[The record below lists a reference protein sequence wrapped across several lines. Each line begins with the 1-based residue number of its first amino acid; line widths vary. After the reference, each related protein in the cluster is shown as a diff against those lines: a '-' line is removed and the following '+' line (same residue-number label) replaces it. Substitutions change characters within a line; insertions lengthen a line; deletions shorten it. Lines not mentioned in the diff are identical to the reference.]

1 MNADRIEQLVS
12 AQRRFFASGQTLDL
26 AFRRQSLIALRRA
39 ILTHENDIN
48 AALMQDLGKCAAET
62 YMCETG
68 MTLSELSFMLRHLK
82 TFAKKRRVLTPPA
95 QFPADSFT
103 VREPYGVTLI
113 MAPWNYPFMLLM
125 EPLIGALAAGNCC
138 ILKPS
143 AYSPATSKVMGQ
155 IVAECFPP
163 EYVALIEGG
172 RAENRAL
179 LHQRFDYIFFTGGVT
194 VGREVMRAASEF
206 LTPVTLELGGKS
218 PCIVDETANL
228 RIAARRLA
236 FGKLLN
242 CGQTCVAP
250 DYLLISRTVKDA
262 FLPLLEQE
270 IRNMVGE
277 NALTCGSYV
286 HMINQNH
293 FDRVCALIDP
303 AKVVFGGR
311 ADARTLRI
319 QPTILDR
326 VTPDD
331 PVMQEEIFGPVLPV
345 LTYDSIDEALAFVNS
360 REHPLALY
368 LFSEDRALQK
378 RVLASVPFGGGCIN
392 DTIVHLA
399 TSRMGFGGVG
409 RSGMGSYHGQ
419 KSFDT
424 FSHEKSILRKSTRI
438 DLPVRYMPY
447 TKLADRLMRIF
458 MR

>member
-1 MNADRIEQLVS
+1 MNAPSIEQLVA

-26 AFRRQSLIALRRA
+26 AFRKQSLLTLKRA
-39 ILTHENDIN
+39 IRAHEEAVN
-48 AALMQDLGKCAAET
+48 AALMQDLGKSAAET

-68 MTLSELSFMLRHLK
+68 MTLSELSYMISHLGR
-82 TFAKKRRVLTPPA
+82 FAKKRRVLTPLA
-95 QFPADSFT
+95 QFPSDSFT
-103 VREPYGVTLI
+103 VREPYGVALI

-138 ILKPS
+138 MLKPS
-143 AYSPATSKVMGQ
+143 AYAPATSKVIAQ

-163 EYVALIEGG
+163 EYVALVEGG
-172 RAENRAL
+172 RAENQAL

-194 VGREVMRAASEF
+194 VGREVMRAASEH

-228 RIAARRLA
+228 RVAARRLV

-250 DYLLISRTVKDA
+250 DYLLIDRRVKDE

-270 IRNMVGE
+270 IQNMVGE
-277 NALTCGSYV
+277 NALDCDGYV
-286 HMINQNH
+286 HMINEKH
-293 FDRVCALIDP
+293 FRRVCGLIDP
-303 AKVVFGGR
+303 DKVIFGGR
-311 ADARTLRI
+311 ADEQTLRI
-319 QPTILDR
+319 QPTILDC
-326 VTPDD
+326 VTPGDA
-331 PVMQEEIFGPVLPV
+331 VMQEEIFGPVLPV
-345 LTYDSIDEALAFVNS
+345 IAYDSIDEALAFVNS

-368 LFSEDRALQK
+368 LFSENRALQK

-409 RSGMGSYHGQ
+409 DSGMGSYHGK

-424 FSHEKSILRKSTRI
+424 FSHEKSIVKKYMWL
-438 DLPVRYMPY
+438 DLPMRYQPY
-447 TKLADRLMRIF
+447 KKIYERLIRMFIR
-458 MR
+458 